1 MSEEKLLQEIE
12 ALKFE
17 LERQKAVNEIQQVM
31 AHYEAVH
38 LNPAYIARSIEC
50 FADWRD
56 DISADVSDWGC
67 FFGYDAVKGFWESQ
81 TGDDLRGG
89 IFFHTLC
96 SPCIQVA
103 GDGKTAKAT
112 WMSAGFETM
121 PAGIMADEAK
131 SFWCWG
137 KYGIDFIKN
146 PETGE
151 WKIWHFK
158 WFRTIRSDFYKDWYY
173 DSANTMKGQ
182 PGGGYEHP
190 GRKPSYY
197 FRPYRFDEIPAPFPM
212 DPEPYEHYNG
222 DFRWPFG
229 GKELEEKYGVKYP
242 EGEYEKYYNVN
253 YPENI

>member
-1 MSEEKLLQEIE
+1 
-12 ALKFE
+12 
-17 LERQKAVNEIQQVM
+17 
-31 AHYEAVH
+31 
-38 LNPAYIARSIEC
+38 
-50 FADWRD
+50 
-56 DISADVSDWGC
+56 
-67 FFGYDAVKGFWESQ
+67 
-81 TGDDLRGG
+81 
-89 IFFHTLC
+89 
-96 SPCIQVA
+96 
-103 GDGKTAKAT
+103 
-112 WMSAGFETM
+112 MSAGFETM

-212 DPEPYEHYNG
+212 DPEPSEHYNG

-229 GKELEEKYGVKYP
+229 GKELGRKISRGRIRKVLQCELS
-242 EGEYEKYYNVN
+242 GEHLRKDEAHDSH
-253 YPENI
+253 